1 MTERS
6 DTDTPSGHR
15 AALPGASLDQLFL
28 GARTYNAFE
37 PEAIAQALVKEI
49 YELAKWGPTAS
60 NCNPGRF
67 VFLTTP
73 EARARLAPHM
83 SSSNRPKT
91 LAAPVNVIMAYDL
104 NFAEKVPFLFPH
116 KPEAAAWFAKPE
128 VAMETAFRNGSLQAA
143 YLMLAAR
150 SLGLDCGP
158 MSGFK
163 EQGVNDEFFKG
174 TSWRANFICNI
185 GHGTAENLFPRLPRL
200 PFDEACQV
208 L

>member
-1 MTERS
+1 MTNHPRN
-6 DTDTPSGHR
+6 
-15 AALPGASLDQLFL
+15 ALPGDSLDRLFRT
-28 GARTYNAFE
+28 ARTYNAFE
-37 PEAIAQALVKEI
+37 PEAIAKALIHEV

-67 VFLTTP
+67 VFLTGP
-73 EARARLAPHM
+73 EAKARLAPHM

-91 LAAPVNVIMAYDL
+91 LVAPINVIMAYDL
-104 NFAEKVPFLFPH
+104 NFAQHVPMLFPH
-116 KPEAAAWFAKPE
+116 NPGAAAWFAKPD

-150 SLGLDCGP
+150 ALGLDCGP

-163 EQGVNDEFFKG
+163 EAGVNEEFFKG
-174 TSWRANFICNI
+174 TTWRANFICNI
-185 GHGTAENLFPRLPRL
+185 GYGTSENLFPRLPRL
-200 PFDEACQV
+200 AFDQACEI

>member
-6 DTDTPSGHR
+6 RT
-15 AALPGASLDQLFL
+15 ALPAESLDRLFRT
-28 GARTYNAFE
+28 ARTYNAFE
-37 PEAIAQALVKEI
+37 PEAIPQALLHEL

-60 NCNPGRF
+60 NGLPGRF
-67 VFLTTP
+67 VFLVSD
-73 EARARLAPHM
+73 EAKARLSPFM

-91 LAAPVNVIMAYDL
+91 LAAPVNVIVAYDVDFWKL
-104 NFAEKVPFLFPH
+104 TPRLFPH
-116 KPEAAAWFAKPE
+116 KPEAGSWFSSSPEAAKESAL
-128 VAMETAFRNGSLQAA
+128 RNGSLQAA

-163 EQGVNDEFFKG
+163 EQGVNDEFFKD

-185 GHGTAENLFPRLPRL
+185 GYGTTENLFPRLPRL
-200 PFDEACQV
+200 PFDQACQI

>member
-1 MTERS
+1 MTER
-6 DTDTPSGHR
+6 PAAHHR
-15 AALPGASLDQLFL
+15 PALPSPSLDQLFRK
-28 GARTYNAFE
+28 ARTYNAFE
-37 PEAIAQALVKEI
+37 PEAIARALIEEV
-49 YELAKWGPTAS
+49 YELAKWAPTAS

-67 VFLTTP
+67 LFLTTP

-83 SSSNRPKT
+83 SSSNRAKT

-116 KPEAAAWFAKPE
+116 KPEAKEWFKDPAT
-128 VAMETAFRNGSLQAA
+128 AQETAFRNGSLQAA

-163 EQGVNDEFFKG
+163 PEGVNNEFFQG
-174 TSWRANFICNI
+174 TSWRANFICNV
-185 GHGTAENLFPRLPRL
+185 GHGTTENLFPRLPRL
-200 PFDEACQV
+200 AFGEACQV

>member
-1 MTERS
+1 MTERNR
-6 DTDTPSGHR
+6 T
-15 AALPGASLDQLFL
+15 ALPAGSLDQLFRK
-28 GARTYNAFE
+28 ARTYNAFE
-37 PEAIAQALVKEI
+37 SERIAQALIQEI

-67 VFLTTP
+67 VFLTSP
-73 EARARLAPHM
+73 EAKARLAPHM
-83 SSSNRPKT
+83 SSANRPKT
-91 LAAPVNVIMAYDL
+91 LVAPINVIMAYDL

-116 KPEAAAWFAKPE
+116 KPEAAGWFAKPE

-143 YLMLAAR
+143 YLMMAAR

-163 EQGVNDEFFKG
+163 EAGVNDEFFKG
-174 TSWRANFICNI
+174 TAWRANFICNI
-185 GHGTAENLFPRLPRL
+185 GYGTSENLFPRLPRL
-200 PFDEACQV
+200 PFEVACQV

>member
-1 MTERS
+1 MTER
-6 DTDTPSGHR
+6 TDTNHR
-15 AALPGASLDQLFL
+15 AALPGASLDQLFRQ
-28 GARTYNAFE
+28 ARTYNAFE
-37 PEAIAQALVKEI
+37 PETMAQALLREI

-67 VFLTTP
+67 VFLTTS
-73 EARARLAPHM
+73 EARARLALHM

-104 NFAEKVPFLFPH
+104 NFSEKVPFLFPH
-116 KPEAAAWFAKPE
+116 KPEAAGWFARPE
-128 VAMETAFRNGSLQAA
+128 VATETAFRNGSLQAA

-163 EQGVNDEFFKG
+163 EAGVNEEFFKG
-174 TSWRANFICNI
+174 TSWRVNFICNV
-185 GHGTAENLFPRLPRL
+185 GHGTTDNLFPRLPRL
-200 PFDEACQV
+200 SFEESCQI